1 MNHLLHCIV
10 SIVFLGINIQ
20 AEAESTAPASGASSF
35 YLWQDKIPA
44 NPGKLLRQQ
53 PLEQALVLDK
63 AETGI
68 RILYASEGWNDQTV
82 TVSGDVLIPAGN
94 APEGGWPVLAWAHGT
109 VGVADVCA
117 PSHRGRESRDIDYL
131 NQWLAQGYAIVATD
145 YEGLGTPG
153 THAYLHCNSEA
164 NGIIDAVRAAQQL
177 GLKLSDKWMVVG
189 QSQGGQAALCTGA
202 FASGRAPE
210 LDFLGT
216 LATAPAVNWKQRF
229 SVGTPD
235 TPSPFVGM
243 TLLLARGFEVYEP
256 LFKPSETYTDAVLAM
271 MPYTDT
277 LCVDELIGMGMKA
290 NLTMGQS
297 LKYVPFGN
305 APGAASGAEKMEVP
319 VEGWSAPV
327 YIAQGTADQMVRDQD
342 VYDLSA
348 ELCSKDVSVTL
359 DIYEGARHSGPMT
372 KGFNAFKP
380 WVANRFASKPAENN
394 CEMINTLA
402 Q

>member
-1 MNHLLHCIV
+1 M
-10 SIVFLGINIQ
+10 SIH
-20 AEAESTAPASGASSF
+20 AAAKPTAPEAGARPF
-35 YLWQDKIPA
+35 YLWQDKLPGS
-44 NPGKLLRQQ
+44 PGKLLRQQ

-63 AETGI
+63 AEKGI
-68 RILYASEGWNDQTV
+68 RILYASQGWNDQAV
-82 TVSGDVLIPAGN
+82 AVSGDVLIPAGD

-117 PSHRGRESRDIDYL
+117 PSHRGRDSRDTDYL

-153 THAYLHCNSEA
+153 THAYLHCKSQA

-177 GLKLSDKWMVVG
+177 GLNLSKKWMVVG

-202 FASGRAPE
+202 LASARAPE
-210 LDFLGT
+210 INFLGT

-229 SVGTPD
+229 NEGTPD
-235 TPSPFVGM
+235 SPSPYVGM

-256 LFKPSETYTDAVLAM
+256 LFKPSETYTDAVLQM

-277 LCVDELIGMGMKA
+277 LCVSELVGMGMKA

-297 LKYVPFGN
+297 LNFVPFGK
-305 APGAASGAEKMEVP
+305 APGAASGAKKMDVP
-319 VEGWSAPV
+319 IEGWSAPV
-327 YIAQGTADQMVRDQD
+327 YVAQGTADQMVRDQD
-342 VYDLSA
+342 VYGLSA
-348 ELCSKDVSVTL
+348 ELCDKGVDVTL
-359 DIYEGARHSGPMT
+359 DIYEGAGHSGPMSQ
-372 KGFNAFKP
+372 GFDEFKP
-380 WVANRFASKPAENN
+380 WVANRFTNKPAENN
-394 CEMINTLA
+394 CEMINSLV